1 MQVQRLRD
9 ALTEFGPERCSLGAG
24 PIVEQLC
31 SQLRQEVRS
40 VVHAG
45 NVCKWV
51 PPPHLCSSCMRI
63 SLAKLQHLPSPWLE
77 HDDHEDAVH

>member
-24 PIVEQLC
+24 PTVEQLC

-51 PPPHLCSSCMRI
+51 PPSTPLQQLHAHLLGEIAASSIPM
-63 SLAKLQHLPSPWLE
+63 AG
-77 HDDHEDAVH
+77 A